1 MVSSDSLSYCRL
13 CRGGCLETFRAY
25 EILKLKFEVVLII
38 TSRVRAAARL
48 SNSSTSKDLFM
59 ETSKADLFFVYFG
72 DFIKMLDALDLDAL
86 SARLRRKKQ
95 IQKFSLTFQPQ

>member
-48 SNSSTSKDLFM
+48 SNSSKDLFM
-59 ETSKADLFFVYFG
+59 ETSKADLFFVYSG
-72 DFIKMLDALDLDAL
+72 DFIKMLNASDAL
-86 SARLRRKKQ
+86 SSRLRRKNQ
-95 IQKFSLTFQPQ
+95 IQRIFL